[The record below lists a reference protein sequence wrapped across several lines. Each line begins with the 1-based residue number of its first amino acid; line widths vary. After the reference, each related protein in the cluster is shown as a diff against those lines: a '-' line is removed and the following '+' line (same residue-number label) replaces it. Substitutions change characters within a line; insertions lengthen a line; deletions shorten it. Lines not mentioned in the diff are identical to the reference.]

1 MSGELGVGL
10 GGLGSPEAA
19 GVTDA
24 TAVRVR
30 NLVVGFGPQGDADPV
45 LNGVSFEVAPGECL
59 AIVGGSGSGKSVTAR
74 SLLGLAGDT
83 AWVRADELSL
93 AGSDVRGLSEQHWR
107 RRRGRD
113 VGLVLQDALVSLD
126 PLRPVGREIADS
138 LRLHTRL
145 GAAARHARVLE
156 VLHQVGLP
164 DAANQMR
171 KRSGELSGG
180 QRQRALIAAAI
191 ALDPPLL
198 IADEPTT
205 ALDVTVQAQILA
217 LLASLKRAGT
227 GILLISHDLAVVGR
241 IADRIAVL
249 SEGHIVEQGP
259 AQEVLTRPEHPV
271 TRQML
276 AAIPVDKPRGLR
288 LSPRAAAPVPPA
300 STSSAFASPAPPA
313 FVSPAPPAFV
323 SPAPPAFADH
333 ADRAAN
339 RDIVLEAAGL
349 VKRFTRPDG
358 SEQLAVDGVSFRL
371 ERGTTL
377 GIVGESGSGKTT
389 TARLVLALTRPDAG
403 EVRVLGQP
411 FSAAAEKQRRLL
423 RPRLGAVYQDALSSF
438 DPRLSVEQV
447 LRDAVGGA
455 AGRGRRGG
463 APGSGDT
470 SGSGGSAPTAASTTA
485 SATAA
490 DRLRV
495 LELLDAV
502 GLPPGL
508 LGRRPLSLSGGQ
520 RQRVSI
526 ARALASDPQILICDE
541 PVSSLDVTVQAQVL
555 DLLDDLQRELGL
567 SLLFIS
573 HDLGVIQHVS
583 DQVAV
588 MLDGR
593 IVETGAA
600 ARVFAAPQHPYTQAL
615 LGAVPRLGF

>member
-1 MSGELGVGL
+1 MSDAN
-10 GGLGSPEAA
+10 SP
-19 GVTDA
+19 
-24 TAVRVR
+24 AVRVR
-30 NLVVGFGPQGDADPV
+30 NLVVGFGVPGADPV

-59 AIVGGSGSGKSVTAR
+59 AIVGESGSGKSVTAR
-74 SLLGLAGDT
+74 SLLGLAGEN

-126 PLRPVGREIADS
+126 PLRPVGREIGDS

-164 DAANQMR
+164 DAGNQVR
-171 KRSGELSGG
+171 KRPGELSGG

-191 ALDPPLL
+191 ALNPPLL

-205 ALDVTVQAQILA
+205 ALDVTVQAQILE

-249 SEGHIVEQGP
+249 RDGRIVEQGP
-259 AQEVLTRPEHPV
+259 AQEMLTRPEHPV

-276 AAIPVDKPRGLR
+276 AAVPVDKPRGLR
-288 LSPRAAAPVPPA
+288 LSPRAAAPVSLAPPA
-300 STSSAFASPAPPA
+300 SDSAVPPGT
-313 FVSPAPPAFV
+313 
-323 SPAPPAFADH
+323 
-333 ADRAAN
+333 
-339 RDIVLEAAGL
+339 VLEATGL
-349 VKRFTRPDG
+349 VKRFTRPDRTV
-358 SEQLAVDGVSFRL
+358 QLAVDGVSFRL
-371 ERGTTL
+371 QRGTTL

-389 TARLVLALTRPDAG
+389 TARLALALTRPDAG

-411 FSAAAEKQRRLL
+411 FSAASEKQRRLL
-423 RPRLGAVYQDALSSF
+423 RPRLGAIYQDALSSF
-438 DPRLSVEQV
+438 DPRLSVDQI
-447 LRDAVGGA
+447 LRDAVVGGY
-455 AGRGRRGG
+455 GRGAGRRGRGG
-463 APGSGDT
+463 AS
-470 SGSGGSAPTAASTTA
+470 
-485 SATAA
+485 AA

-495 LELLDAV
+495 LALLDAV
-502 GLPPGL
+502 GLPEGL

-526 ARALASDPQILICDE
+526 ARALASGPEILICDE

-555 DLLDDLQRELGL
+555 DLLDELQRDRGL

-588 MLDGR
+588 MRGGR

-600 ARVFAAPQHPYTQAL
+600 DRVFAAPEHPYTQAL
-615 LGAVPRLGF
+615 LGAVPRIGF

>member
-1 MSGELGVGL
+1 MSGESGVGGVDGLSL
-10 GGLGSPEAA
+10 GGGNGMGSPEAA
-19 GVTDA
+19 SVTGA
-24 TAVRVR
+24 TAVRAAGAAPAVRVR
-30 NLVVGFGPQGDADPV
+30 NLVVGFGPQGEVNPV

-59 AIVGGSGSGKSVTAR
+59 AIVGESGSGKSVTAR

-83 AWVRADELSL
+83 AWVSADELSL
-93 AGSDVRGLSEQHWR
+93 AGSDVRGLSEQQWR
-107 RRRGRD
+107 RWRGRH

-145 GAAARHARVLE
+145 SAAERHARVLE

-164 DAANQMR
+164 DAANQVR

-191 ALDPPLL
+191 AMDPPLL

-205 ALDVTVQAQILA
+205 ALDVTVQAQILD
-217 LLASLKRAGT
+217 LLATLKRAGT

-249 SEGHIVEQGP
+249 SEGRIVEEGP
-259 AQEVLTRPEHPV
+259 AREVLTRPEHPV
-271 TRQML
+271 TRKML

-288 LSPRAAAPVPPA
+288 LSPRDSAPVSP
-300 STSSAFASPAPPA
+300 SSAL
-313 FVSPAPPAFV
+313 
-323 SPAPPAFADH
+323 PAFADRV
-333 ADRAAN
+333 DRA
-339 RDIVLEAAGL
+339 IVLEATGL
-349 VKRFTRPDG
+349 VKRFSRPNET
-358 SEQLAVDGVSFRL
+358 EQVAVDGVSFRL

-389 TARLVLALTRPDAG
+389 TARLALALIRPDAG
-403 EVRVLGQP
+403 QVRVLGQA
-411 FSAAAEKQRRLL
+411 FSNVSEKQRRLL

-438 DPRLSVEQV
+438 DPRLSVDEV
-447 LRDAVGGA
+447 LRDAVGGGTGR
-455 AGRGRRGG
+455 AGRGG
-463 APGSGDT
+463 
-470 SGSGGSAPTAASTTA
+470 A
-485 SATAA
+485 SAT
-490 DRLRV
+490 RLRV
-495 LELLDAV
+495 LALLDAV
-502 GLPPGL
+502 GLAQGL

-526 ARALASDPQILICDE
+526 ARALASGPEILICDE

-555 DLLDDLQRELGL
+555 DLLDELQRDRGL

-600 ARVFAAPQHPYTQAL
+600 AQVFGAPEHPYTQAL
-615 LGAVPRLGF
+615 LGAVPRIGF

>member
-1 MSGELGVGL
+1 MSG
-10 GGLGSPEAA
+10 AA
-19 GVTDA
+19 SRTA
-24 TAVRVR
+24 AVRVR
-30 NLVVGFGPQGDADPV
+30 NLVVGFGAPGTDPV

-59 AIVGGSGSGKSVTAR
+59 ALVGESGSGKSVTAR
-74 SLLGLAGDT
+74 SLLGLAGENS
-83 AWVRADELSL
+83 WVRTDELSL
-93 AGSDVRGLSEQHWR
+93 AGTDVRNLTAAQWR
-107 RRRGRD
+107 HRRGSD

-126 PLRPVGREIADS
+126 PLRPVGREIGDS

-156 VLHQVGLP
+156 VLDRVGLP
-164 DAANQMR
+164 DSDNAVR

-205 ALDVTVQAQILA
+205 ALDVTVQAQILD

-249 SEGHIVEQGP
+249 HDGRIVEQGP
-259 AQEVLTRPEHPV
+259 ANEVLTRPGHPV

-288 LSPRAAAPVPPA
+288 LSPRTAAPVSLAPPASDRAAAPGPVLE
-300 STSSAFASPAPPA
+300 TT
-313 FVSPAPPAFV
+313 
-323 SPAPPAFADH
+323 
-333 ADRAAN
+333 
-339 RDIVLEAAGL
+339 VLEATGL

-358 SEQLAVDGVSFRL
+358 TPHLAVDGVSFRL
-371 ERGTTL
+371 KRGTTL

-389 TARLVLALTRPDAG
+389 TARLALALTRPDAG
-403 EVRVLGQP
+403 EVRVLGQA
-411 FSAAAEKQRRLL
+411 FSAATEKERRRL
-423 RPRLGAVYQDALSSF
+423 RPHLGAVYQDALSSF

-447 LRDAVGGA
+447 LRDAVAGGA
-455 AGRGRRGG
+455 RRTGRGG
-463 APGSGDT
+463 ASV
-470 SGSGGSAPTAASTTA
+470 
-485 SATAA
+485 A
-490 DRLRV
+490 DRARV
-495 LELLDAV
+495 LSLLDAV
-502 GLPPGL
+502 GLAQGL

-555 DLLDDLQRELGL
+555 DLLDELQRDRGL

-588 MLDGR
+588 MLEGR

-600 ARVFAAPQHPYTQAL
+600 AQVFAAPQHPYTQAL
-615 LGAVPRLGF
+615 LGAVPRIGY